1 MLTSDRVDR
10 NYKNDNNMYHDHTL
24 IFHYHQ
30 LGSFFLTG
38 HKAASKLDQA
48 TNQDRHL
55 DDHDD
60 NDYTHDDYEAEEGG
74 DDEDKYGNYHDHG
87 DDDYYHYDDL

>member
-1 MLTSDRVDR
+1 MTRMMIICIITMLICLSLSSTW
-10 NYKNDNNMYHDHTL
+10 
-24 IFHYHQ
+24 II
-30 LGSFFLTG
+30 FLTG

-55 DDHDD
+55 DDHVHDYVHDHDD